1 MWLSKKDNLMLF
13 LTQSEFKQGYKNSCI
28 TRATLK
34 FARAFSKCMTHP
46 STQLK
51 CSKEGGGSWKYP
63 VEKSVS
69 TQLHKKSF

>member
-1 MWLSKKDNLMLF
+1 MWPSKKDNLMLF

-28 TRATLK
+28 TRVYKRATLK

-69 TQLHKKSF
+69 TTT